1 MTRRTLPFLIA
12 TSLLV
17 TSMVATLPLAAQ
29 QASTK
34 QPSAPKLT
42 PLTLD
47 GYNKLIAAHK
57 GKVVLATFWATYCI
71 PCRAEIPELVKLA
84 AQLRPRGL
92 DLIVISADEPE
103 QEAAARKFIVAKVP
117 SSPLYI
123 KSADDNDKYAAGIHA
138 RWEGE
143 LPANFVYDR
152 TGRKVGAFIAEVP
165 TVNIQTVIE
174 KFL

>member
-1 MTRRTLPFLIA
+1 MIPA
-12 TSLLV
+12 AV
-17 TSMVATLPLAAQ
+17 TLAAQ
-29 QASTK
+29 QASVK
-34 QPSAPKLT
+34 PPIAQPSAPKLT

-57 GKVVLATFWATYCI
+57 GRVVLATFWATYCI

-92 DLIVISADEPE
+92 DLVVVSADEPE
-103 QEAAARKFIVAKVP
+103 QEAAARKFIASKVP

-123 KSADDNDKYAAGIHA
+123 KSADDNDKYAAGIHP
-138 RWEGE
+138 RWQGE

-152 TGRKVGAFIAEVP
+152 AGRKVAAFIGENP
-165 TVNIQTVIE
+165 TKDIQAAIE

>member
-1 MTRRTLPFLIA
+1 VTRYTRPVILGSILG
-12 TSLLV
+12 
-17 TSMVATLPLAAQ
+17 VALTLAAQ
-29 QASTK
+29 QPAT
-34 QPSAPKLT
+34 PKLT

-57 GKVVLATFWATYCI
+57 GRVVLATFWATYCI

-92 DLIVISADEPE
+92 DLVVVSGDDPD
-103 QEAAARKFIVAKVP
+103 QAAQALKFIAPKVP
-117 SSPLYI
+117 AGPLYI
-123 KSADDNDKYAAGIHA
+123 KSSDDDDKYAAGIHP
-138 RWEGE
+138 RWQGE

-152 TGRKVGAFIAEVP
+152 TGRKVGAFMGEVP
-165 TVNIQTVIE
+165 TKNIQDVIE

>member
-1 MTRRTLPFLIA
+1 VTRHARPLIPG
-12 TSLLV
+12 LILG
-17 TSMVATLPLAAQ
+17 VALTLAAQ
-29 QASTK
+29 QPA
-34 QPSAPKLT
+34 PPKLI

-57 GKVVLATFWATYCI
+57 GRVVLATFWATYCI

-92 DLIVISADEPE
+92 DLVVVSGDDPE
-103 QEAAARKFIVAKVP
+103 QEAQARKFIAPKVP
-117 SSPLYI
+117 AGPLYI
-123 KSADDNDKYAAGIHA
+123 KSSDDDDKYAAGIHA
-138 RWEGE
+138 RWQGE

-152 TGRKVGAFIAEVP
+152 TGRKVGAFMGEVP
-165 TVNIQTVIE
+165 TKDIQTAIE